1 MFRDIVVGW
10 PGSVHNARV
19 FSNSEFYSLGCSG
32 QLFPEDVQETILGR
46 QIHLV
51 ILGDPAYPMLN
62 WLMKAY
68 PENTNTPRIQRHF
81 NYRLSRAQMTVEN
94 TFGRWEGR
102 FRRFLKQIDMSVES
116 VIKVVAASCVIH
128 NICEM
133 QNEPFFD
140 EWLQEGFQAPHVAA
154 FAGPSTEAGADIRDT
169 LAAYFLTP
177 EGQSTGN

>member
-1 MFRDIVVGW
+1 
-10 PGSVHNARV
+10 
-19 FSNSEFYSLGCSG
+19 
-32 QLFPEDVQETILGR
+32 
-46 QIHLV
+46 
-51 ILGDPAYPMLN
+51 
-62 WLMKAY
+62 
-68 PENTNTPRIQRHF
+68 
-81 NYRLSRAQMTVEN
+81 MTVEN

-140 EWLQEGFQAPHVAA
+140 EWLQEGFQATHVAA
-154 FAGPSTEAGADIRDT
+154 FAGPSAEAGADIRDT
-169 LAAYFLTP
+169 LAVYFLTP